1 MALCFFDL
9 TADNLKDFVA
19 DAFAHRGLW
28 VFHHIPKTA
37 GSSLGGEMALHA
49 APYHNILP
57 DYADHDTP
65 FHTRLDRAV
74 TTVLDRAR
82 AGAAHPDGPLRSA
95 SGHVLSSHLRRISTE
110 VPETRFFTFL
120 RNPLARI
127 VSEYTYNRSP
137 KHPPHQDFRRAYP
150 TLADF
155 ARDPAE
161 HNKMAF
167 FMFENNRVALPDALA
182 EMGKRY
188 AMIGLQE
195 RYPVSFLLLSSM
207 IWGPALP
214 KMRERVSEKSDMPE
228 LTDDLRRTIFASNTL
243 DMEICA
249 AVERVYNRIAPA
261 VWANLRPEPA

>member
-1 MALCFFDL
+1 MSPAFFDL
-9 TADNLKDFVA
+9 TPDNLTNYVA
-19 DAFAHRGLW
+19 EARAHKGLW

-37 GSSLGGEMALHA
+37 GSSLGGELAVHA

-65 FHTRLDRAV
+65 FHVRLDTALS
-74 TTVLDRAR
+74 TLLTHAKTP
-82 AGAAHPDGPLRSA
+82 GPDGPLRSA
-95 SGHVLSSHLRRISTE
+95 SGHVLATHLRKISKE
-110 VPETRFFTFL
+110 VPDTRFFTFL

-127 VSEYTYNRSP
+127 VSEYTYNKSP
-137 KHPPHQDFRRAYP
+137 KHPPHMEFRRAYP
-150 TLADF
+150 TLTDF

-167 FMFENNRVALPDALA
+167 FMFDTNRITLADALS

-188 AMIGLQE
+188 DMIGLQE

-228 LTDDLRRTIFASNTL
+228 LTDDVRRTIFASNTL
-243 DMEICA
+243 DLEICT